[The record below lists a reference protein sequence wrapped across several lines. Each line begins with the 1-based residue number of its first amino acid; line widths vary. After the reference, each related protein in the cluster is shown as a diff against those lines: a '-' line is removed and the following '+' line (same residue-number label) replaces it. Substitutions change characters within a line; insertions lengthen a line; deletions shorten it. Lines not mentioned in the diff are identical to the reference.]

1 MIEAIRRTQ
10 DDCPSEPADKHLLET
25 NNPTELR
32 GVPGSLGNPGIQGQ
46 ARGTVAPDPPP
57 EPGFFGANATARA
70 FQCCCPRAAGN
81 GVGERSARSHVYGCK
96 LPTGLPLKLFA
107 DHATGIPIPEL
118 APVTDSRIRLE
129 IPSRSKG
136 GATLPAA
143 LPARR
148 RKAGGRRQSGERC
161 GGSRSLGRAA
171 AGQQDNTFD
180 VRRMRSLR

>member
-1 MIEAIRRTQ
+1 MASTAVIEAIRRTQ

-32 GVPGSLGNPGIQGQ
+32 GVPGSPGNPGIQGQ

-96 LPTGLPLKLFA
+96 LPTGLSLKLFA
-107 DHATGIPIPEL
+107 DHVTGTPIPEL
-118 APVTDSRIRLE
+118 APVTDSRKRFE

-136 GATLPAA
+136 GAPRFLRHFLLDDARLGDDDKAESGAA
-143 LPARR
+143 AVGLWAGRR
-148 RKAGGRRQSGERC
+148 RDSKTIR
-161 GGSRSLGRAA
+161 L
-171 AGQQDNTFD
+171 T
-180 VRRMRSLR
+180 

>member
-1 MIEAIRRTQ
+1 MASTAVIEAIRRTQ

-136 GATLPAA
+136 GRHASCGTSCSTTQGWGTTTK
-143 LPARR
+143 RR
-148 RKAGGRRQSGERC
+148 AVRRQSVFGP
-161 GGSRSLGRAA
+161 GGGGTAR
-171 AGQQDNTFD
+171 QY
-180 VRRMRSLR
+180 V